1 MILQESRCQKKAI
14 SLEELMWMS
23 QPHTTLKMLFPCSHI
38 KYLQYSGRSSKSLKI
53 HHQFSRGC
61 ITEDIEK
68 FFFKVLLFFMLPK
81 RGKNKQAKQKTVSIC
96 IY

>member
-1 MILQESRCQKKAI
+1 MILQDRLFLAPAF
-14 SLEELMWMS
+14 SLEELMWIPK
-23 QPHTTLKMLFPCSHI
+23 PHTTLKMLFPCSHT
-38 KYLQYSGRSSKSLKI
+38 KYFQYSGRSSKSLKI